1 MTTPTGVS
9 ARPCSGVQDLNAI
22 YGMTAS
28 LPNVAL
34 HLTDLPWRL
43 ASPAAQDPVRVRLW
57 ETRDGTLL
65 AWAILQ
71 FPWHCLD
78 YEVQPGAYR
87 EWLEQAVLDWAVER
101 LTEEAASRGEDLPF
115 YVSTRASD
123 TVRLAAVH
131 RAGFRPEDWSYVHLT
146 RDLREPIPEVALP
159 DGFQIRPLAGEAE
172 VDAYVATH
180 RAAFRS
186 TNMTAAWRQQT
197 IRDPRYVPELDLVAV
212 GSDGTVAAFC
222 VGWMT
227 SPTAS
232 LADKRVAQV
241 EPLGVLPAYQRIGLG
256 RALLLEEFRRART
269 IGASRMEV
277 DAESYNEASLGL
289 YESVG
294 FRPSFEAPFAL
305 RVFGQAAIRL

>member
-1 MTTPTGVS
+1 MTTPTGVF
-9 ARPCSGVQDLNAI
+9 ARSCSGVHDLNTI

-43 ASPAAQDPVRVRLW
+43 ASPAAQDSAWVRLW
-57 ETRDGTLL
+57 EARDGTLL

-78 YEVQPGAYR
+78 YEVRPGPHR

-101 LTEEAASRGEDLPF
+101 LTGEAASRGEELPF
-115 YVSTRASD
+115 YVSARSSD
-123 TVRLAAVH
+123 MVRLAAVH
-131 RAGFRPEDWSYVHLT
+131 RAGFRPDDWSYLHLS
-146 RDLREPIPEVALP
+146 RDLREPVPRTALP

-172 VDAYVATH
+172 VAAYVATH
-180 RAAFRS
+180 RAAFGS
-186 TNMTAAWRQQT
+186 TNMTADWRRRT

-227 SPTAS
+227 PPTAS
-232 LADKRVAQV
+232 LADKRVAQI

-256 RALLLEEFRRART
+256 RALLLEAFHRALT
-269 IGASRMEV
+269 IGASRIEV

-289 YESVG
+289 YESAG
-294 FRPSFEAPFAL
+294 FRMSFEAPFAL
-305 RVFGQAAIRL
+305 RVFGQAAICL